1 MSAPEKIEIVYYEL
15 LKMEDRLSAKAEV
28 ILQTRD
34 EIAEQLRKFELLQS
48 DLIKKIEELKG
59 A

>member
-59 A
+59 G